1 MQICWVSDLQ
11 TFTVKF
17 YFTFSL
23 LFLPQLALAQFVDDF
38 SDNDFTS
45 SPSWTGDD
53 SRFIVSNNQLKLE
66 APNEY
71 GVSFLSTLCKV
82 GKDASWEFKLKMEF
96 NPSLSNYCRVYLMAD
111 QADPSGALNGYFV
124 TIGESNDEIS
134 LYRQTGSTFSKII
147 DGRDGILNMSTIEIK
162 IRVVRDAAAG
172 WQLFTDLGVTGNY
185 FLEGTVEDNNFQ
197 TSNYF
202 GLLCVYTATRSDKF
216 FFDDFDV
223 RGDASKDDIPPS
235 LVSLETKSSHELT
248 LLFSEPLEAGGA
260 TKVEN
265 FTVSPAVGR
274 PASAVLASDQQTLVL
289 KFDRDFSE
297 NALSV
302 LTIAGIADLSG
313 NLMAPLNREFLFVSP
328 LNVDQ
333 KAVIITEI
341 FADPSPVVG
350 LPESEFV
357 EIYNR
362 NEQAFNL
369 AGWKFTD
376 QSSSATL
383 PDFMLAPGEYV
394 VLTSENSVFPV
405 SEKVLRL
412 ANFPSLNNSGDVLIL
427 SDADENTID
436 SVSYS
441 DNWYKDED
449 KRSGGW
455 TLEIIDPANLCS
467 EHQNW
472 VASEDE
478 LGGTPGVQNS
488 VFSNKPDLT
497 GPKLLSAIPISPFEL
512 QLHFDEKLERLL
524 PEDLTINIDPLL
536 EVEAVSFS
544 NPSLTTLMVTLIHE
558 IQPGVVYSIMAEN
571 LYDCAGNPIQK
582 EDVAPEFG
590 MPEDADTLD
599 VLVNEILFNPRP
611 TGIDFVEII
620 NDSEKFI
627 NLKNWS
633 LASPDDGV
641 LKNKTT
647 LSLYNFLLKPG
658 GILAVTENPNILAGE
673 YLTSQE
679 QHFLKVNDLPAFNDD
694 LGSVAL
700 LDATGKVIDYF
711 GYTKEMHSVFIR
723 DDEGV
728 SLERIS
734 SSNTLPDQNW
744 KSASSSVGFA
754 TPGYVNSNSSQQS
767 AHFSQILKVEP
778 EIFNPL
784 AAQNNFA
791 MIHYNFEP
799 GGLVANLKIFDS
811 QGHLIKEIANNDIVG
826 TTGFYRWDGDRD
838 NGTKANVGYYMIWL
852 ETFDDTGSIKNYQA
866 RVAIAVSF

>member
-1 MQICWVSDLQ
+1 MQICWVSNLQ

-23 LFLPQLALAQFVDDF
+23 LFLPQLALAQFGDDF

-45 SPSWTGDD
+45 SPSWAGDD
-53 SRFIVSNNQLKLE
+53 SQFIVSNNQLKLE
-66 APNEY
+66 APKED
-71 GVSFLSTLCKV
+71 GVSFLSTLCHV

-147 DGRDGILNMSTIEIK
+147 DGRDGILNRSTIEIK
-162 IRVVRDAAAG
+162 IRVVRDAATG

-235 LVSLETKSSHELT
+235 LVSLETKSSHELN
-248 LLFSEPLEAGGA
+248 LLFSEPLDAGGA
-260 TKVEN
+260 TNVEN

-313 NLMAPLNREFLFVSP
+313 NLMAPLNREFFFVSP

-341 FADPSPVVG
+341 FADPSPAVG

-362 NEQAFNL
+362 HEQAFNL

-383 PDFMLAPGEYV
+383 PDLILAPGEYL

-427 SDADENTID
+427 RDADENTID

-441 DNWYKDED
+441 DNWYNDEE

-472 VASEDE
+472 IASEDE
-478 LGGTPGVQNS
+478 LGGTPGMQNS
-488 VFSNKPDLT
+488 VFANKPDIT

-512 QLHFDEKLERLL
+512 RLQFDEKLERIL

-536 EVEAVSFS
+536 EVE
-544 NPSLTTLMVTLIHE
+544 
-558 IQPGVVYSIMAEN
+558 
-571 LYDCAGNPIQK
+571 
-582 EDVAPEFG
+582 
-590 MPEDADTLD
+590 
-599 VLVNEILFNPRP
+599 
-611 TGIDFVEII
+611 
-620 NDSEKFI
+620 
-627 NLKNWS
+627 
-633 LASPDDGV
+633 
-641 LKNKTT
+641 
-647 LSLYNFLLKPG
+647 
-658 GILAVTENPNILAGE
+658 
-673 YLTSQE
+673 
-679 QHFLKVNDLPAFNDD
+679 
-694 LGSVAL
+694 
-700 LDATGKVIDYF
+700 
-711 GYTKEMHSVFIR
+711 
-723 DDEGV
+723 
-728 SLERIS
+728 
-734 SSNTLPDQNW
+734 
-744 KSASSSVGFA
+744 VGFFFQSF
-754 TPGYVNSNSSQQS
+754 PYDVNGNTGTRNSTRYCLFDRCGKSLRLWGKS
-767 AHFSQILKVEP
+767 YP
-778 EIFNPL
+778 ERRC
-784 AAQNNFA
+784 
-791 MIHYNFEP
+791 
-799 GGLVANLKIFDS
+799 
-811 QGHLIKEIANNDIVG
+811 G
-826 TTGFYRWDGDRD
+826 T
-838 NGTKANVGYYMIWL
+838 
-852 ETFDDTGSIKNYQA
+852 
-866 RVAIAVSF
+866 